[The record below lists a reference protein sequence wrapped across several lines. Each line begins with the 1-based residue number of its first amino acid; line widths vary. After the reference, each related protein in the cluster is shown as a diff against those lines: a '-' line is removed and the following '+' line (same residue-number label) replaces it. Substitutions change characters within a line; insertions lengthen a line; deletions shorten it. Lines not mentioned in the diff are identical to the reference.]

1 MFETIWWRCH
11 IRANDRRAAERVV
24 GRLAARLDRPL
35 RTETYERYGRYPE
48 LAQLCLVSPL
58 GVAGPAAAL
67 HTVLRSA
74 WLIASPWALDA
85 PTADGEF
92 DGMASV
98 SVGSRFAVPGVEWIG
113 FHVNDRR

>member
-1 MFETIWWRCH
+1 MFETIWGRCH
-11 IRANDRRAAERVV
+11 IRADDRRAAERVV

-48 LAQLCLVSPL
+48 MAQMCLTSPL
-58 GVAGPAAAL
+58 GAVGPAAAL

-74 WLIASPWALDA
+74 WLPASPWALGA

-92 DGMASV
+92 GGVASV
-98 SVGSRFAVPGVEWIG
+98 SIGSRFVVPGVEWME
-113 FHVNDRR
+113 FHVNDLR

>member
-11 IRANDRRAAERVV
+11 IHANDRRAAERVV

-48 LAQLCLVSPL
+48 LAQLCLASPL
-58 GVAGPAAAL
+58 GAVGPAAAL

-74 WLIASPWALDA
+74 WLLASPWALGA

-92 DGMASV
+92 DGVASA
-98 SVGSRFAVPGVEWIG
+98 SIGSRFAVPGVEWME
-113 FHVNDRR
+113 FHVNDLR